1 MRDSIGEIVRGR
13 ANGRCEYCHLPEA
26 HVSSQF
32 EIEHIVPKQHLGS
45 DALGNLAWACAQCN
59 RHKGPNLSGIDHRV
73 SRIRPVRLFHP
84 RLHVWRYHFGCSE
97 AHLVGRTAI
106 GRVTVHVLNMNAD
119 VQLELR
125 LLLIDEGLFP
135 PT

>member
-1 MRDSIGEIVRGR
+1 MRDPIARIVRGR
-13 ANGRCEYCHLPEA
+13 AGGRCEYCHMPEA

-59 RHKGPNLSGIDHRV
+59 RHKGPNLSGLDHRV
-73 SRIRPVRLFHP
+73 SRIRPIRLFHP
-84 RLHVWRYHFGCSE
+84 RLHVWRYHFKCSGPLL
-97 AHLVGRTAI
+97 AGRTAI
-106 GRVTVHVLNMNAD
+106 GRATVHVLNMNDDMQA
-119 VQLELR
+119 ELR
-125 LLLIDEGLFP
+125 RQLLNEDLFP